1 VTQRINVVIAP
12 DTCFSGEKS
21 IENYYCAQV
30 FFGMTSKMIHA
41 AGMKNKSELPD
52 IYLDFIR
59 QHIITSSLWR
69 DNAKSKMSQRAQKI
83 KKDLVIVDQETES
96 LFPWQNPAKLN
107 GYKYLKSDS
116 QVLLDRTGLP
126 DSKINAIIK

>member
-1 VTQRINVVIAP
+1 
-12 DTCFSGEKS
+12 
-21 IENYYCAQV
+21 
-30 FFGMTSKMIHA
+30 
-41 AGMKNKSELPD
+41 
-52 IYLDFIR
+52 
-59 QHIITSSLWR
+59 
-69 DNAKSKMSQRAQKI
+69 MSQRAQKI